1 MIDLFKTDSIVDVI
15 HGSIPIS
22 GLERAIISSPLYNR
36 MHRILQNSMVYL
48 TFPCNKTKRF
58 EHGLGTMYLAGELFF
73 HSIVNVNDSNKEV
86 LNNFFK
92 EVDDEIKKWYEN
104 TFSRPS
110 YLFLSEEAISV
121 GMPNNLIEEYSEHI
135 TTSRVPLYKSYTPNN
150 IKEEDFF
157 KYIIIFQALRLAG
170 LLHDVGHLPYS
181 HIMEFALKSLYD
193 EVSQDKPTKYNE
205 KRYKEFLQIMSP
217 YYKDNNT
224 CELHEEIG
232 KKIVSILKENVF
244 ESMLNSISKNAG
256 EKDYCDNEFLIA
268 AISFDF
274 AIKILNTKETEN
286 SFFSDLH
293 KVVSGTIDVDR
304 LDYCSRDFSSVG
316 FTKGVIDYKKLF
328 NTYEIETTEA
338 THQGSNGRN
347 YQFIFCPSSKSLHIV
362 EDLLY
367 RRWKINTEINYHHR
381 VQKVHELMIH
391 SVKEI
396 ALAFLKNKDAT
407 DNAIKTNSISLN
419 INGIWDMLELIPN
432 QKSAKA
438 LELKLIQLDDSWFDT
453 MVKRQFSEYFKTP
466 LSIQNK
472 RNPFWYQMHEFV
484 SAEKHYYSL
493 IKQTDDFYEFDK
505 KLYEEIVKL
514 DYSDIKTLIQ
524 DVNNIVINS
533 PEQEKRIKELNCFIN
548 DFEGNKTEYDIVMN
562 KTHGFVFN
570 KIFAILSLICKNDQF
585 FSEIKTRIPEELKK
599 NTIDLIDV
607 IVSTFK
613 IKSGYNPNNPVYL
626 VKHIKDNNGKTNRV
640 QELENM
646 SAIYN
651 LIKDEQALFPGFY
664 LYICPGQ
671 GKTLNKDE
679 IFKCCAEVIAEI
691 LKQNIKSYIQ
701 ETKKILKSAGGK

>member
-22 GLERAIISSPLYNR
+22 GLERAVISSPLYNR

-73 HSIVNVNDSNKEV
+73 HSIINVGDSNNEI
-86 LNNFFK
+86 LNKFFK
-92 EVDDEIKKWYEN
+92 EVENEIEKWYKN
-104 TFSRPS
+104 TFSRSS
-110 YLFLSEEAISV
+110 YSFLSEEAISV
-121 GMPNNLIEEYSEHI
+121 GEPNNLIEGHKRI
-135 TTSRVPLYKSYTPNN
+135 TTSKVPLYKSYSPKN
-150 IKEEDFF
+150 IKDVDFF
-157 KYIIIFQALRLAG
+157 KYIVVFQALRLAG

-205 KRYKEFLQIMSP
+205 VRYKEFISTMSP
-217 YYKDNNT
+217 YYKNNNG

-256 EKDYCDNEFLIA
+256 EKEYCDDEFFIA
-268 AISFDF
+268 AMSFDF
-274 AIKILNTKETEN
+274 AIKILNSKDTEN
-286 SFFSDLH
+286 SLFSDLH
-293 KVVSGTIDVDR
+293 KIVSGTIDVDR

-328 NTYEIETTEA
+328 NTYEIEIVDA
-338 THQGSNGRN
+338 THQAPKSRN
-347 YQFIFCPSSKSLHIV
+347 FQFVFCPSSKSLHIV

-396 ALAFLKNKDAT
+396 ALAFLKDKDAT
-407 DNAIKTNSISLN
+407 DENIKINSISLN
-419 INGIWDMLELIPN
+419 INGIWDMLKLMHN
-432 QKSAKA
+432 QKSPKA
-438 LELKLIQLDDSWFDT
+438 LEMKLIQLDDSWFDT
-453 MVKRQFSEYFKTP
+453 MVKRQFSEYFRYP
-466 LSIQNK
+466 LSVQNRK
-472 RNPFWYQMHEFV
+472 DPFWCQMHEFV

-505 KLYEEIVKL
+505 RLYEEIVKSE
-514 DYSDIKTLIQ
+514 YSEIKVLIQ
-524 DVNNIVINS
+524 DVNSIVIS
-533 PEQEKRIKELNCFIN
+533 SSEQEKRIKELTGFIN
-548 DFEGNKTEYDIVMN
+548 DFEGKKTEYDIIMN
-562 KTHGFVFN
+562 DTHGFIFN
-570 KIFAILSLICKNDQF
+570 KIFAILSLICKNEQF
-585 FSEIKTRIPEELKK
+585 FCEMKTKIPEELKK
-599 NTIDLIDV
+599 KTDDLIDV

-626 VKHIKDNNGKTNRV
+626 VKHIKENTGKINRV
-640 QELENM
+640 QELENI

-664 LYICPGQ
+664 LYVCPVQ
-671 GKTLNKDE
+671 GKALNKDE
-679 IFKCCAEVIAEI
+679 IFKCCAEVITEI
-691 LKQNIKSYIQ
+691 LNKNIKNYIE
-701 ETKKILKSAGGK
+701 ETKKILQSAGGK